1 MKPGMI
7 AGGRAQPDPVVGSA
21 PSGACTMRLRIS
33 VLSLILVAVL
43 ITPAQAQQE
52 DPHRAGLVV
61 VHGDGSVIN
70 TCVAFSEESV
80 SGAEL
85 LRRSGLGVT
94 LGAYGG
100 LGYGVCA
107 IGGEGC
113 PAGRDCFCECRG
125 SPCAY
130 WVYSHLNSDGSWA
143 ISGVGASGW
152 EVRDGDVDGWV
163 WGDGSAAPPAVAF
176 EQICPSQGSG
186 LAGPTAAAS
195 PSPHTASAT
204 TAPQATEVSENAKS
218 AIQPVAGERDSA
230 VWGYSALG
238 VAIVGLVSWLILS
251 KYRASGV

>member
-1 MKPGMI
+1 
-7 AGGRAQPDPVVGSA
+7 
-21 PSGACTMRLRIS
+21 MRMQIS

-43 ITPAQAQQE
+43 TTPALAQQP

-61 VHGDGSVIN
+61 VHGDGSVIS
-70 TCVAFSEESV
+70 TCIAFSEESI

-85 LRRSGLGVT
+85 LRRSGLSVA
-94 LGAYGG
+94 LGEYGG

-107 IGGEGC
+107 IGDEGC

-130 WVYSHLNSDGSWA
+130 WVYSHQSSDGSWA

-152 EVRDGDVDGWV
+152 QVHDGDVDGWV

-176 EQICPSQGSG
+176 EEICPSQGTEP
-186 LAGPTAAAS
+186 AEHTATAL
-195 PSPHTASAT
+195 PSPNAASAT
-204 TAPQATEVSENAKS
+204 PAPHPTEVSENAKP
-218 AIQPVAGERDSA
+218 AIQPVADERGSS

-238 VAIVGLVSWLILS
+238 VASVGLVIWLVLS
-251 KYRASGV
+251 RSHRGHN